1 MTPPDYEAFFRI
13 SQRPFS
19 LTPDPK
25 FYFRSRSHGRVFDT
39 LSTAIA
45 RRDTLM
51 LVIGD
56 LGVGKTTL
64 CRTLMES
71 PGRKSRSALVGNALL
86 SPEDLLRLMLQDLGA
101 IAKGDARQ
109 GTLGHATRADLVQQ
123 FDQFL
128 AELHEANDTALMI
141 IDEAHSLP
149 PATMEQIVEIA
160 SLGSNR
166 HKVLQF
172 LLAGQPTA
180 GGGGTLPRVVDER
193 LTVRA
198 RLLPLERDESE
209 RYVHH
214 RLTIAGGAAVTF
226 SAPAIESDLRAVG
239 RRAETG
245 QPALRARA
253 PGGGRGARQPHRT
266 RDDRIVRIGAR
277 PVEDPSETLPLVRHA
292 TDSSSIRLKADTTNR
307 VGTAVGTPWRA
318 DFSRTRQETYTAVH
332 VRAGVC

>member
-45 RRDTLM
+45 RRDSLM
-51 LVIGD
+51 LVVGD

-71 PGRKSRSALVGNALL
+71 PQRTSRSALIGNALL

-101 IAKGDARQ
+101 IPNGDARQ
-109 GTLGHATRADLVQQ
+109 GALAHATRTDLVQQ
-123 FDQFL
+123 VDQFL
-128 AELHEANDTALMI
+128 GELHEANDSALMI
-141 IDEAHSLP
+141 IDEAQSLP

-160 SLGSNR
+160 SLDANR
-166 HKVLQF
+166 PKVLQF

-180 GGGGTLPRVVDER
+180 GGGGTMPRLVDER

-214 RLTIAGGAAVTF
+214 RLTMAGAAAVTF
-226 SAPAIESDLRAVG
+226 SATAIEAIYALSGGLPRLINLLCDRALQEAAAAQANRIEPVMIESAASALDL
-239 RRAETG
+239 
-245 QPALRARA
+245 LRVRPKRFRWFA
-253 PGGGRGARQPHRT
+253 T
-266 RDDRIVRIGAR
+266 R
-277 PVEDPSETLPLVRHA
+277 
-292 TDSSSIRLKADTTNR
+292 
-307 VGTAVGTPWRA
+307 
-318 DFSRTRQETYTAVH
+318 
-332 VRAGVC
+332 

>member
-45 RRDTLM
+45 RRDSLM

-64 CRTLMES
+64 CFTLMES
-71 PGRKSRSALVGNALL
+71 LQRKSRSALVGNALL

-101 IAKGDARQ
+101 IAAGDARQ
-109 GTLGHATRADLVQQ
+109 GTLGETTRADLVQQ

-128 AELHEANDTALMI
+128 GELHAADDRALMI
-141 IDEAHSLP
+141 IDEAHRLP

-160 SLGSNR
+160 SLDSSR

-172 LLAGQPTA
+172 LLAGQPTP
-180 GGGGTLPRVVDER
+180 GGGGTLPRLVDER

-214 RLTIAGGAAVTF
+214 RLTIAGAAAVTF
-226 SAPAIESDLRAVG
+226 GTPAIDVIYALSGGVPRLVNLLCERALQE
-239 RRAETG
+239 A
-245 QPALRARA
+245 ASANA
-253 PGGGRGARQPHRT
+253 
-266 RDDRIVRIGAR
+266 
-277 PVEDPSETLPLVRHA
+277 
-292 TDSSSIRLKADTTNR
+292 NR
-307 VGTAVGTPWRA
+307 VEPGMIEAAASALDLLRIRPKRFRWFA
-318 DFSRTRQETYTAVH
+318 TR
-332 VRAGVC
+332 